1 MIQFRAAFAT
11 VHSVIGV
18 LSPTLEAKH
27 SVCRQDKEKGEQ
39 DDNGK
44 HQVLSFHGFASFL
57 SIMVA
62 GSSVEKCGLKYV
74 IYSFQKKQGHH
85 CPCPW

>member
-1 MIQFRAAFAT
+1 MIQFRAAFAA

-18 LSPTLEAKH
+18 LSPTLGAKH

-44 HQVLSFHGFASFL
+44 HQVLFFHGFAPFL

-62 GSSVEKCGLKYV
+62 GSSVEKCVLKYV
-74 IYSFQKKQGHH
+74 IHIPRKNE
-85 CPCPW
+85 